1 MKIIDRLFSLE
12 GKIALVTGASSGIG
26 RAMASD
32 LAAAG
37 AVVVLVARRQDP
49 LKDAIDR
56 IVADVNARLKHNRF
70 RR

>member
-56 IVADVNARLKHNRF
+56 IVATGGSAAPNSTT
-70 RR
+70 